1 MKLALTTLASLLIVA
16 PMLAHAAPAES
27 TIPSHRTQLDLEL
40 READYSDDVV
50 GASSTKEPSSIVE
63 TRVAPGTTIM
73 GFHPYWMNGSEASY
87 RWSTMTHLAY
97 FKIEVN
103 WNGDLITNNP
113 NYNPPASLI
122 STAHANGVKV
132 VLAVTAVDTSAQ
144 NTQLLL
150 SPTYYNHAADVIVQK
165 VLDSGADGVNIDF
178 ELVSSNNRD
187 RFTDFVKVL
196 NSKMKAVNPAA
207 HVSVDLPAI
216 DWNNSYDVKNIAANV
231 DDVILM
237 AYDYWWSGSNTAG
250 PSAPLFDTG
259 WRSNYSAYA
268 SIQNYGSQMDRSK
281 LLLGVPWYG
290 LKWNTSGPGVPTN
303 TTNNGIYKY
312 YSQIEEE
319 AVNYGKLW
327 YADSHVPYISGVQ
340 SGKQFQTWYD
350 DASSLSAK
358 YNVAKQEQLGGV
370 AIWALGYEGGRS
382 EIWDGLQSYAT
393 PSNDTLERLEGST
406 RYDTAIKISQ
416 DLYPT
421 ADSASAVVLGT
432 GTNWPD
438 SLGGSVLARAANAPL
453 LLTNPSDITP
463 QVASEIDRVL
473 PAGGMVYLLGGTSAL
488 SNEVENDLRGLG
500 FNISRVAGNN
510 RRETAAAI
518 ATVMGGQPN
527 AIMLATSQNFAD
539 ALSLASPA
547 AQQRRPILLTESN
560 QLSQQVTDFLNGS
573 IGSGITTVFIAGG
586 ASAVSVE
593 VEAAL
598 SQRGLQVIRLAG
610 STRYDTSAAIARWF
624 YGAVPSVSIASGLG
638 FADGLSGG
646 PHAAANSAPLL
657 LVKNNDLPKPIWDY
671 LQEFA
676 GSIGTGHIYGGMSA
690 VNRAVQ
696 DVAQTLIAP

>member
-1 MKLALTTLASLLIVA
+1 MKLALTTLASLLIIA
-16 PMLAHAAPAES
+16 PTLVYAAPVES
-27 TIPSHRTQLDLEL
+27 TTPSHRTQLDLES
-40 READYSDDVV
+40 RATDYSENLIEANAA
-50 GASSTKEPSSIVE
+50 GQPSSTVQTS
-63 TRVAPGTTIM
+63 VAAGTTIM
-73 GFHPYWMNGSEASY
+73 GFHPYWMNGSEADY

-165 VLDSGADGVNIDF
+165 VVDSGADGVNIDF

-196 NSKMKAVNPAA
+196 NAKMKAANPAA

-216 DWNNSYDVKNIAANV
+216 DWNSSYDVKNIAANV

-250 PSAPLFDTG
+250 PSAPLFDTD
-259 WRSNYSAYA
+259 WRSSYSAYA

-290 LKWNTSGPGVPTN
+290 LKWNTSGSSVPAN
-303 TTNNGIYKY
+303 TTGFRGYMY
-312 YSQIEEE
+312 YYEAEQE
-319 AVNYGKLW
+319 AVTHGKSW
-327 YADSHVPYISGVQ
+327 YQASQVPYISGVD
-340 SGKQFQTWYD
+340 SKQFQTWYD

-358 YNVAKQEQLGGV
+358 YNVAQQEQLGGV
-370 AIWALGYEGGRS
+370 AIWALGYEGGRG

-416 DLYPT
+416 DLFPA

-453 LLTNPSDITP
+453 LLTNPADITP

-473 PAGGMVYLLGGTSAL
+473 PAGGMVYLLGGTSAV

-500 FNISRVAGNN
+500 FNITRVAGNN

-518 ATVMGGQPN
+518 ATVMGGQPD

-547 AQQRRPILLTESN
+547 AQQRRPILLTEPN

-573 IGSGITTVFIAGG
+573 IGAGVKTVFIAGG
-586 ASAVSVE
+586 ASAVSLE

-610 STRYDTSAAIARWF
+610 STRFDTSAAIARWF

-690 VNRAVQ
+690 INRAVQ